1 MHPIYRFLTDKKNP
15 KLGGAVKW
23 NFQKY
28 LVNHEGKVLAKF
40 SPRDRVVAPVFELP
54 QAGDENTVGVTRAD
68 VADYPAHRLSPPCR
82 LAGACFA
89 ACGNS

>member
-1 MHPIYRFLTDKKNP
+1 MHPIYKFLTDKKNA

-40 SPRDRVVAPVFELP
+40 SPR
-54 QAGDENTVGVTRAD
+54 ENPMGAKVTAALDKALAARGA
-68 VADYPAHRLSPPCR
+68 YKKPAESKKK
-82 LAGACFA
+82 G
-89 ACGNS
+89 

>member
-40 SPRDRVVAPVFELP
+40 SPR
-54 QAGDENTVGVTRAD
+54 ENPMGAKVT
-68 VADYPAHRLSPPCR
+68 
-82 LAGACFA
+82 A
-89 ACGNS
+89 AS

>member
-40 SPRDRVVAPVFELP
+40 SPREDPM
-54 QAGDENTVGVTRAD
+54 GTKVTAALDKALTAR
-68 VADYPAHRLSPPCR
+68 
-82 LAGACFA
+82 GAYKKPT
-89 ACGNS
+89 GSKKKG